1 MISSHNKEVCYK
13 KSGCLYLDAGK
24 DQEQKEKG
32 AAEAETVGWH
42 HQLDGHE
49 FEQTLGDGEEQGR
62 LVCYS
67 PQGCREEDTT

>member
-13 KSGCLYLDAGK
+13 KSYRLYLDAGK

-32 AAEAETVGWH
+32 SAAAETVGWH
-42 HQLDGHE
+42 HQLNGRE

-62 LVCYS
+62 LVCCS